1 MGDRL
6 MMQKRLNSLTLK
18 FLAMALMLCDH
29 LWATVIPG
37 NGWLTAVGRLAFPIF
52 AFQIAQGF
60 VHTRSVKKYLGRLFL
75 WALISKI
82 PFNLMYGGAVFY
94 PFHQN
99 VLFTFCLALLLL
111 SLLDRAEKRSRIL
124 FFLLVPVT
132 FAAGYLLGMV
142 TMVDYYGYGVLTV
155 LVFWLADRL
164 PHPWIFQ
171 LAGLWV
177 INVGMMG
184 GHDLLPGPF
193 GPYPGDPPAGAG
205 PSGPAAHLA
214 LHRQAGEVFPGHPR
228 RLLCL
233 LPGTYGGFGPFA
245 AAHGPGMTE
254 NSQAG

>member
-75 WALISKI
+75 WALISEI

-94 PFHQN
+94 PVHQN

-111 SLLDRAEKRSRIL
+111 SLLDRAKKRSRIL

-184 GHDLLPGPF
+184 GMIYSLDLLGHTLEIPQQG
-193 GPYPGDPPAGAG
+193 
-205 PSGPAAHLA
+205 LA
-214 LHRQAGEVFPGHPR
+214 LLA
-228 RLLCL
+228 L
-233 LPGTYGGFGPFA
+233 LPIWLCSGKPGRSFPAIRA
-245 AAHGPGMTE
+245 ACYAFYPVHMAVLVLLQRLMARG
-254 NSQAG
+254 

>member
-1 MGDRL
+1 

-60 VHTRSVKKYLGRLFL
+60 GHTRSVKKYLGRLFL
-75 WALISKI
+75 WALISEI

-132 FAAGYLLGMV
+132 FAAGYLLGMM
-142 TMVDYYGYGVLTV
+142 TMVDYYGVGVLMV
-155 LVFWLADRL
+155 LTFFLFPGRDWKSRLGQLFCLYVLNVHLLGGFFYEVVVFGFKLE
-164 PHPWIFQ
+164 IVQ
-171 LAGLWV
+171 Q
-177 INVGMMG
+177 
-184 GHDLLPGPF
+184 
-193 GPYPGDPPAGAG
+193 
-205 PSGPAAHLA
+205 SLA
-214 LHRQAGEVFPGHPR
+214 LLALIPIWLYQGRQ
-228 RLLCL
+228 
-233 LPGTYGGFGPFA
+233 GFRSRAFQAACYAFYPAHMLVLFA
-245 AAHGPGMTE
+245 VREWMIR
-254 NSQAG
+254 